1 MRGLAIAVGLLVI
14 VISSSQNAI
23 GRSASTQKGADRP
36 AGGDVER
43 FHAALLRD
51 GTNPDVIEWATWN
64 TFYYL
69 DPKPERT
76 VAAIRFFSEQGA
88 FQRAQQPLAVFFGR
102 VFAQNAKSLTEWIED
117 LRKEREDRQFLA
129 ALALWFSRVDGR
141 DRLLQRLSEG
151 GSPRLTKY
159 VQELRADTAPDLTT
173 LDARSPVELDM
184 LWASFFATGDDRY
197 VLRVIRALSAAPQD
211 KSPAIVAA
219 AARWSLTANARQHS
233 AVLDVCRKEMPRQPE
248 AVAAVLRDVVAKA
261 ESDRPTRKTP

>member
-1 MRGLAIAVGLLVI
+1 MRVDQAPFTDVRVRQAFRLMVDRNQMVRQVYSGHGRIGNDMYCPYDPSYPSKLAQRHQDIDQAKSLLKAAGQSDMAITLTTSPEDPGLLE
-14 VISSSQNAI
+14 
-23 GRSASTQKGADRP
+23 SAQ
-36 AGGDVER
+36 
-43 FHAALLRD
+43 
-51 GTNPDVIEWATWN
+51 
-64 TFYYL
+64 
-69 DPKPERT
+69 
-76 VAAIRFFSEQGA
+76 
-88 FQRAQQPLAVFFGR
+88 

-261 ESDRPTRKTP
+261 ESDRTTRKTP

>member
-43 FHAALLRD
+43 FRAALLRD
-51 GTNPDVIEWATWN
+51 GTNPDVVEWATWN

-88 FQRAQQPLAVFFGR
+88 LQNVQQPLAVFFGR
-102 VFAQNAKSLTEWIED
+102 VFAQNPKSLTQWIED
-117 LRKEREDRQFLA
+117 LRKEPEDRQFLA

-151 GSPRLTKY
+151 
-159 VQELRADTAPDLTT
+159 
-173 LDARSPVELDM
+173 
-184 LWASFFATGDDRY
+184 
-197 VLRVIRALSAAPQD
+197 
-211 KSPAIVAA
+211 
-219 AARWSLTANARQHS
+219 
-233 AVLDVCRKEMPRQPE
+233 
-248 AVAAVLRDVVAKA
+248 
-261 ESDRPTRKTP
+261 